1 MNKINS
7 QVPPAKPNKRKRPL
21 DQKAFILQQLKLFG
35 LVFLIVVLG
44 FGIFGYFVA
53 GWEGA
58 QNAAV
63 WGMVM
68 MAMALPVMGVFILAR
83 YWGDFAGRW
92 GSARR
97 GEDKPDHQE
106 EEELPPFKFD

>member
-1 MNKINS
+1 MSKTK
-7 QVPPAKPNKRKRPL
+7 PAPQQQIHSTREKPT
-21 DQKAFILQQLKLFG
+21 DQKSFILQQLKLFG
-35 LVFLIVVLG
+35 IVLLIVVLG
-44 FGIFGYFVA
+44 FGSFGYSVA

-63 WGMVM
+63 WGLVL
-68 MAMALPVMGVFILAR
+68 MAMALPVMGIFILAR

-97 GEDKPDHQE
+97 GEDKPNHQE
-106 EEELPPFKFD
+106 EEDLPPFKFN

>member
-1 MNKINS
+1 MTKTELENHEGNHS
-7 QVPPAKPNKRKRPL
+7 KRKSPT
-21 DQKAFILQQLKLFG
+21 DQKGFILRQLKLFG
-35 LVFLIVVLG
+35 IVFLIVVLG
-44 FGIFGYFVA
+44 FCIFGYSVA

-68 MAMALPVMGVFILAR
+68 MAMALPVMGIFILAR

-97 GEDKPDHQE
+97 GEDKPEHQE
-106 EEELPPFKFD
+106 EEDLPPFKFD

>member
-1 MNKINS
+1 MTKTKPESQQEGNS
-7 QVPPAKPNKRKRPL
+7 KRKNPP
-21 DQKAFILQQLKLFG
+21 DQKSFILQQLKLFG
-35 LVFLIVVLG
+35 ILLLIVVLG
-44 FGIFGYFVA
+44 FGIFGYSVA
-53 GWEGA
+53 GWESA

-63 WGMVM
+63 WGMVL

-83 YWGDFAGRW
+83 FWGDFAGRW

-106 EEELPPFKFD
+106 EEDLPPFKFE

>member
-1 MNKINS
+1 MNKIKP
-7 QVPPAKPNKRKRPL
+7 QVPPAKPNKRNKPL

-106 EEELPPFKFD
+106 EEDLPPFKFD

>member
-1 MNKINS
+1 MNKTKPEAQKQIHGKRTS
-7 QVPPAKPNKRKRPL
+7 PA
-21 DQKAFILQQLKLFG
+21 DQKSFMLQQLKLFG

-44 FGIFGYFVA
+44 FGIFGYSVA

-63 WGMVM
+63 WGMVL

-83 YWGDFAGRW
+83 YWGRFARPLGFFPP
-92 GSARR
+92 RR
-97 GEDKPDHQE
+97 G
-106 EEELPPFKFD
+106 

>member
-1 MNKINS
+1 MSKTKPKLQQQNHSKK
-7 QVPPAKPNKRKRPL
+7 AKPA
-21 DQKAFILQQLKLFG
+21 DQKAFILLQLKLFG
-35 LVFLIVVLG
+35 IVLLIVVLG
-44 FGIFGYFVA
+44 FGIFGYTVA

-63 WGMVM
+63 WGLVM
-68 MAMALPVMGVFILAR
+68 MAMALPVMGIFILAR

-97 GEDKPDHQE
+97 GEDKPEHQE
-106 EEELPPFKFD
+106 EEDLPPYKFE

>member
-1 MNKINS
+1 MNRIK
-7 QVPPAKPNKRKRPL
+7 PETPKKTPNKRKKPL
-21 DQKAFILQQLKLFG
+21 DQKAFILQQLKLFAI
-35 LVFLIVVLG
+35 LFLIVVMG
-44 FGIFGYFVA
+44 FGIFGYSVA

-63 WGMVM
+63 WGIVL

-106 EEELPPFKFD
+106 EEDLPPFKFD

>member
-1 MNKINS
+1 MNRI
-7 QVPPAKPNKRKRPL
+7 KPETRKETANKRKKPL

-35 LVFLIVVLG
+35 IVFLVVLLG
-44 FGIFGYFVA
+44 FGIFGYSLA

-58 QNAAV
+58 LNAAV
-63 WGMVM
+63 WGMVL

-83 YWGDFAGRW
+83 YWSDFAGRW

-106 EEELPPFKFD
+106 EEDLPPFKFD

>member
-1 MNKINS
+1 MIKT
-7 QVPPAKPNKRKRPL
+7 KPELHKEKHSKKKKTI
-21 DQKAFILQQLKLFG
+21 DQKGFILQQLKLFG
-35 LVFLIVVLG
+35 LLFLIVVLG
-44 FGIFGYFVA
+44 FGIFGYSVA

-68 MAMALPVMGVFILAR
+68 MTMALPVMSVFILAR

-106 EEELPPFKFD
+106 EEDLPPFKFE